1 MRTIGVPPKSKHL
14 SQSVS
19 AIPISTGSLRVKT
32 DRTRW
37 IVVMGGFYMGKSFRG
52 IKRILNLQTVFNW
65 PPQVLHWF
73 CACHH
78 GREEKGA
85 KGLS

>member
-32 DRTRW
+32 DRTGW
-37 IVVMGGFYMGKSFRG
+37 IVVMGGCCG
-52 IKRILNLQTVFNW
+52 
-65 PPQVLHWF
+65 
-73 CACHH
+73 
-78 GREEKGA
+78 
-85 KGLS
+85 